1 MAITVPAAFNSIRSD
16 KIEIEDGKIY
26 NRCRNSLLTFS
37 HVVLALLLAFT
48 LVIMADPD
56 WLSGKKYNYKNN
68 NAGSWSAIFFIVQLI
83 IYDRFIRLHSVV
95 DFSNAC
101 VYKEFFFFGLRFG
114 FSSYPKNQIL
124 QIGNNIYGQISNPGG
139 KNGRINGRIVLL
151 NPETNL
157 FDFYKV
163 SLLMSNGKIIDFE
176 FGYFDE
182 DYQRSLRFVRLLSD
196 YWNIP
201 AIRCYKN
208 YHLVVCESKNNSYT
222 LVDEKTSYCSCWIKI
237 GYFIVWLV
245 GVMLAGWLI
254 AYTMYQYDK
263 KQENSYYNSK
273 PFSSTSK
280 YNYKSNLG
288 YKTIK
293 KF

>member
-1 MAITVPAAFNSIRSD
+1 MDITVPSAFNTIRSD

-56 WLSGKKYNYKNN
+56 WQSGKKYNYKNN

-101 VYKEFFFFGLRFG
+101 VYKEFFFFGLRFWI
-114 FSSYPKNQIL
+114 SYYPKDQII
-124 QIGNNIYGQISNPGG
+124 QVGNNIYGRLTNPGG
-139 KNGRINGRIVLL
+139 KHGTINGRSVFL

-157 FDFYKV
+157 FDEYQA
-163 SLLMSNGKIIDFE
+163 SILMSNGKTIDFE

-201 AIRCYKN
+201 SVRCNKN
-208 YHLVVCESKNNSYT
+208 YHLVVCESKNNSYA
-222 LVDEKTSYCSCWIKI
+222 LVEEKMPYCSHLKKLIFFSI
-237 GYFIVWLV
+237 ALVVLYSIVY
-245 GVMLAGWLI
+245 
-254 AYTMYQYDK
+254 YTMVFLDK
-263 KQENSYYNSK
+263 YG
-273 PFSSTSK
+273 
-280 YNYKSNLG
+280 L
-288 YKTIK
+288 
-293 KF
+293 

>member
-1 MAITVPAAFNSIRSD
+1 MDIKVPSEFNTIRNS
-16 KIEIEDGKIY
+16 KFEIEDGKIY

-37 HVVLALLLAFT
+37 HGVLALLLAFT

-56 WLSGKKYNYKNN
+56 WQSGKKYNYKNN

-101 VYKEFFFFGLRFG
+101 VYKEFFFFGLRFW
-114 FSSYPKNQIL
+114 FSYYPKDQII
-124 QIGNNIYGQISNPGG
+124 QVGNNIYGRLTNPGG
-139 KNGRINGRIVLL
+139 KHGTINGRSVFL

-157 FDFYKV
+157 FDEYQA
-163 SLLMSNGKIIDFE
+163 SILMSNGKTIDFE

-208 YHLVVCESKNNSYT
+208 YHLVVCESRNNSYA
-222 LVDEKTSYCSCWIKI
+222 LIDEKIPYCSWSVKI
-237 GYFIVWLV
+237 GYVIAYFV
-245 GVMLAGWLI
+245 GLLLAGWFI
-254 AYTMYQYDK
+254 AYMMNEYDK
-263 KQENSYYNSK
+263 KKEKSYYDYK
-273 PFSSTSK
+273 PSFPTPK

-288 YKTIK
+288 YKSRR
-293 KF
+293 